1 MKKSCQLQELT
12 VIQLSNSKWLQPR
25 RSSHVLAAARP
36 FVFAQ
41 VGQGD
46 FLRECLS
53 VFSVNSIVDP
63 RARLRRGLRWGGSA
77 LASTRAHGCVSRTR
91 VCVCV
96 CQALS

>member
-46 FLRECLS
+46 FLRA
-53 VFSVNSIVDP
+53 D
-63 RARLRRGLRWGGSA
+63 GQ
-77 LASTRAHGCVSRTR
+77 STSH
-91 VCVCV
+91 
-96 CQALS
+96 